1 MGERA
6 QRSGCLRPGGGVLS
20 QTQVFGHQGCPE
32 ASFVVVAK
40 NKRTET
46 ESTVIHKSLWSNMSK
61 KLRKGHFFG
70 YVAYCSY

>member
-32 ASFVVVAK
+32 ASFVVITE
-40 NKRTET
+40 NRRTET
-46 ESTVIHKSLWSNMSK
+46 ESTGILADLWLKRSVDT
-61 KLRKGHFFG
+61 RK
-70 YVAYCSY
+70 VSQV